1 MQSHTGQN
9 EQTKHRTSKGDAP
22 KGEATLT
29 PPTPASTK
37 VKTWIF
43 TRRARGTNDEG
54 GEGAPQ
60 RCLHGVEVHP
70 RMPSSPAKT
79 KVVARLS
86 PGAHRTQSRRRLSAK
101 LAVVEQTLQHAA
113 AHHHRI
119 CSRRPPPST
128 SDQPPCTTSPPR
140 KATRSA
146 ATPHLTKTTYGL
158 TPNNRRT
165 Q

>member
-1 MQSHTGQN
+1 M
-9 EQTKHRTSKGDAP
+9 
-22 KGEATLT
+22 T

-37 VKTWIF
+37 VETWIF
-43 TRRARGTNDEG
+43 TRRVRGTDDEG

-60 RCLHGVEVHP
+60 RCLHGVEVQP

-79 KVVARLS
+79 EVVARLS
-86 PGAHRTQSRRRLSAK
+86 PGAHRTQRRRRLSAK
-101 LAVVEQTLQHAA
+101 LAEVEQTLQHAA

-119 CSRRPPPST
+119 CSRRPPSST
-128 SDQPPCTTSPPR
+128 TDQPPCTTSPPR

-146 ATPHLTKTTYGL
+146 AMPHLTKTTNGL
-158 TPNNRRT
+158 TPHDRRT